1 MIIQCID
8 ALGSYALRGCTI
20 LGRVI
25 LFFLDTGKALVSTK
39 LKIKKVILQME
50 QIGVNSILIVML
62 TGAFTGAVI
71 AFQSWIGLRRYGT
84 VDLIGPLVA
93 MSMVR
98 ELGPVLT
105 GLMVAGRAGSS
116 IAAEIATMRI
126 TEQIDALETLSI
138 NVLQYLVVPRV
149 IAGTI
154 ILPFL
159 SLFTSL
165 CGVLGGYMVVVH
177 ILHLNGE
184 DYVLGI
190 RKYVELYDITNGLIK
205 SAFFGLILTWIG
217 SYKGYYAVGGARGVG
232 IATTK
237 SVVIGS
243 ILILIANYFLTTLLF

>member
-1 MIIQCID
+1 
-8 ALGSYALRGCTI
+8 
-20 LGRVI
+20 
-25 LFFLDTGKALVSTK
+25 
-39 LKIKKVILQME
+39 ME
-50 QIGVNSILIVML
+50 HIGVHSIIIVII

-71 AFQSWIGLRRYGT
+71 AFQSWIGLKRYGT

-126 TEQIDALETLSI
+126 TEQIDALQTLSI

-149 IAGTI
+149 VAGTI

-165 CGVLGGYMVVVH
+165 CGIIGGYIVAVNV
-177 ILHLNGE
+177 LQLNAE
-184 DYVLGI
+184 EYVMGI

-217 SYKGYYAVGGARGVG
+217 SYKGYYATGGARGVG